1 MKQDKLCVFRGK
13 RKGHFG
19 GSPYVWGRESTACQ
33 PRAGN
38 GAPRAPVTARK
49 RVKIL
54 SGTVLIQHLKRHF
67 VPFGVFFSLFFAKK
81 KSLAKETDNIREQLF
96 CFSRKIRAKTTR
108 TKNVN

>member
-1 MKQDKLCVFRGK
+1 LRFPRQEK
-13 RKGHFG
+13 RAFG
-19 GSPYVWGRESTACQ
+19 GSPYVWERESTACQ

-38 GAPRAPVTARK
+38 GAPRAPVKARK

-67 VPFGVFFSLFFAKK
+67 VPFWGVFLFLLFFAKK

-96 CFSRKIRAKTTR
+96 CFSRKIR
-108 TKNVN
+108 TKIHLQQK